1 MHIERC
7 EVDIE
12 EVVFYESLLVGTVG
26 TGRGAA
32 SLPDNFGTG
41 SSALRLRASDL
52 ATNLYKGRTVY
63 KGRPAGR
70 PARRKGRT
78 AAYVELL
85 GNGVFYSLNVDY
97 RSNSTNC
104 GVRAGIGS
112 LRDAL
117 TAPAMFYCL
126 YGTKHSLELGAG
138 VGIYDFDGVWVDG
151 GLWGTAT
158 IGYRYQPA
166 EGFLFRIGFTPI
178 VRPGGEG
185 RQFLPWGGL
194 SFGVTF

>member
-1 MHIERC
+1 MNRSWSEQW
-7 EVDIE
+7 VP
-12 EVVFYESLLVGTVG
+12 VGGLLLSLTILVL
-26 TGRGAA
+26 AA
-32 SLPDNFGTG
+32 PLCA
-41 SSALRLRASDL
+41 SAQATSQPTSTRAAQSIR
-52 ATNLYKGRTVY
+52 A
-63 KGRPAGR
+63 
-70 PARRKGRT
+70 ARQEGQPEGKGRT